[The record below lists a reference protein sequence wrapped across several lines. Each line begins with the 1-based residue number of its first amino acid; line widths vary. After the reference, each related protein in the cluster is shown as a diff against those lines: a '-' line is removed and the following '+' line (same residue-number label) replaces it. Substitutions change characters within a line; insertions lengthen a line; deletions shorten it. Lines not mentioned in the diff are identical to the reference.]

1 LNSGTKGRRAYHYG
15 VFRTTLCLLF
25 VAVFSTSCR
34 NPTPPE
40 SETVAV
46 VRSLGTFSGRGSQTI
61 GVVSESGHLRVSWHT
76 RNEQPAGTGTFRLAL
91 HSGVSGRPI
100 ELITDQRGEVHGTK
114 DVTDDPRPYN
124 LMVDSQNLDWT
135 FTVEEIVSARVR
147 P

>member
-1 LNSGTKGRRAYHYG
+1 MDTLIRARLYHYN
-15 VFRTTLCLLF
+15 VRRSAWCLSL
-25 VAVFSTSCR
+25 VIVLSTACTEPAPR
-34 NPTPPE
+34 E

-61 GVVSESGHLRVSWHT
+61 GVVSESGHLRVSWQTH
-76 RNEQPAGTGTFRLAL
+76 NEQPPGTGTFRLAL

-100 ELITDQRGEVHGTK
+100 DVITDQRGVVRGTR

>member
-1 LNSGTKGRRAYHYG
+1 VR
-15 VFRTTLCLLF
+15 RTTLSLLL
-25 VAVFSTSCR
+25 AAILSTSCSE
-34 NPTPPE
+34 PTPRQ
-40 SETVAV
+40 SETVV
-46 VRSLGTFSGRGSQTI
+46 VIRSLGTFSGRGSQTI
-61 GVVSESGHLRVSWHT
+61 GVVSESGHLRVSWQT
-76 RNEQPAGTGTFRLAL
+76 RNEEPAGTGTFRLAL

-100 ELITDQRGEVHGTK
+100 ELIIDQGGEVHGTR